1 MCSSATSLVAAVARA
16 ARAQP
21 AQRRRTDVPQELE
34 QDSPARAHELPL
46 VGCGV
51 AEQEIWCGRRDV
63 LQQEGVDRTR
73 ERLDELEHMVVVVV
87 LEVPEGA
94 HRRRARTRARWRR
107 CG

>member
-1 MCSSATSLVAAVARA
+1 MGAFQAHESVEADERRLVLVADAAVEVEGERVQLHHLAAVARA
-16 ARAQP
+16 ARAKP
-21 AQRRRTDVPQELE
+21 AAAQRRRTDVPQELE

-73 ERLDELEHMVVVVV
+73 
-87 LEVPEGA
+87 
-94 HRRRARTRARWRR
+94 
-107 CG
+107 